1 MSGAEARCKP
11 RVPSTHPETA
21 SFHSPLMPTRRG
33 WCLGLWSLG
42 LAVAGRV
49 FGVQELFALA
59 ATTAA
64 LVLGATAYVRC
75 RRFRVD
81 AARTLSPGK
90 VMAGAFTD
98 VELSVANRGRW
109 RSPVLEGFDVSPD
122 GASAAGGF
130 LLARLAVGGEARI
143 RYRSVAPFRGLL
155 PVGPLRV
162 RLADPFGVAVRTTTV
177 LGPSTLVVHP
187 RADLVVAPPRPEGR
201 LVPAPRSVPAMA
213 QGDEDFL
220 ALRLYQHGD
229 DLRRVHWPSTAR
241 LDELVVRQDE
251 APQPW
256 ECVVV
261 VDTRAEVHDPR
272 SLEDAL
278 SAAAGVARACVEDGV
293 LVRLVTTGGVDTG
306 LAGGAAHL
314 EAVWDHLATVAADG
328 AGGLE
333 DVPGVLGPCYS
344 SRTVVLVTTS
354 GGVESAGGSCPLGG
368 LRASSD
374 LLVVARIATDRE
386 RTPANGNERPGDRP
400 GGRLPVDH
408 LVEAAPGRPL
418 AAAWNRELG

>member
-1 MSGAEARCKP
+1 
-11 RVPSTHPETA
+11 
-21 SFHSPLMPTRRG
+21 MPTRRG
-33 WCLGLWSLG
+33 WCLALWSLG
-42 LAVAGRV
+42 LAVGGRV

-59 ATTAA
+59 AATAA
-64 LVLGATAYVRC
+64 LVLGATVYVRG
-75 RRFRVD
+75 RRFCVD

-90 VMAGAFTD
+90 LMAGAFTE
-98 VELSVANRGRW
+98 VELSVANRGHW
-109 RSPVLEGFDVSPD
+109 RSPVLDGFDLSPAGVSAD
-122 GASAAGGF
+122 GGF
-130 LLARLAVGGEARI
+130 LLAHLAVGAQARI
-143 RYRSVAPFRGLL
+143 RYRSVAPFRGLR
-155 PVGPLRV
+155 PVGPLLV
-162 RLADPFGVAVRTTTV
+162 RLADPFGVAVRMRTV

-187 RADLVVAPPRPEGR
+187 RADVVVAPPRPEGQ

-272 SLEDAL
+272 SLEEAL
-278 SAAAGVARACVEDGV
+278 SAAAGIVRACVEEGV

-314 EAVWDHLATVAADG
+314 EAIWDGLATVATDG
-328 AGGLE
+328 AGRGL
-333 DVPGVLGPCYS
+333 DNMAGVLGPCGW
-344 SRTVVLVTTS
+344 SRTVVLLTTS
-354 GGVESAGGSCPLGG
+354 CGTDSVAGTGPFDG
-368 LRASSD
+368 LRAASD
-374 LLVVARIATDRE
+374 LLVVACLASDKE
-386 RTPANGNERPGDRP
+386 RGPANGIKRPGE
-400 GGRLPVDH
+400 RLAADH
-408 LVEAAPGRPL
+408 LVEAGPGQPL